1 MLKRLFSPTY
11 CRLCNEE
18 YGSVSML
25 KMIYHLK
32 KVHKV
37 KSFRNLKDIVFII
50 KWSIPG
56 RVFRLIMTFLC
67 MVFVISMWLITYPF
81 YILHEFFDSI
91 R

>member
-1 MLKRLFSPTY
+1 MIKRIFAPVY
-11 CRLCNEE
+11 CRLCNEK

-37 KSFRNLKDIVFII
+37 KAFRNLKDIVFII

-81 YILHEFFDSI
+81 YILHEFFDNI

>member
-1 MLKRLFSPTY
+1 MIKRIFAPTY

-18 YGSVSML
+18 YHSVSML
-25 KMIYHLK
+25 KMAYHLK
-32 KVHKV
+32 KVHKTKV
-37 KSFRNLKDIVFII
+37 IKNPKDILFVI

-81 YILHEFFDSI
+81 YILHEFFDCI